1 LLVTGF
7 IGDAHLPQAL
17 HFDVGFLPFWTIL
30 IFVFAHERGI
40 ISKLLGRRPFVFLGE
55 ISFSFYMLHQLVI
68 RYIWH
73 YGIKP
78 VAPIAFTI
86 TLVGSAA
93 LFLLYEENMRKLVRN
108 KLEAKLVWPRKNKDT
123 VLAEEAF

>member
-1 LLVTGF
+1 
-7 IGDAHLPQAL
+7 
-17 HFDVGFLPFWTIL
+17 
-30 IFVFAHERGI
+30 
-40 ISKLLGRRPFVFLGE
+40 
-55 ISFSFYMLHQLVI
+55 MLHQLVI